1 MFCQSLNCV
10 SSPYKPH
17 NSDTLF
23 GKSKQLVISVNV
35 SSASL
40 ALVFLSGPYAALSCA
55 CLETLSVH
63 TADTAEAE
71 ADLCA
76 TPVMLITQLFWSVH
90 RSNSWLRRE
99 NVQTFCNSFHRLIK
113 SLHNITVGKK

>member
-10 SSPYKPH
+10 SSLYKPH

-23 GKSKQLVISVNV
+23 RKSKQLVIGVNV
-35 SSASL
+35 FNASL
-40 ALVFLSGPYAALSCA
+40 ALVFLSGPYTALSCA

-63 TADTAEAE
+63 TADAAEAE
-71 ADLCA
+71 ADPCA

-90 RSNSWLRRE
+90 RSNLWLRRKM
-99 NVQTFCNSFHRLIK
+99 SRLIAIPFTD
-113 SLHNITVGKK
+113 S